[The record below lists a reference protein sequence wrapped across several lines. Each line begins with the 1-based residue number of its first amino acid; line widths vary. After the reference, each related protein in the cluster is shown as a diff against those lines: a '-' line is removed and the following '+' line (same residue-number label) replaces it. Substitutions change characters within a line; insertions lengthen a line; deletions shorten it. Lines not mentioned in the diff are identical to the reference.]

1 MKPLRNDQGASL
13 VEYALLVGIIAVM
26 CIAAVTILGKNA
38 YFDGGCDVDYGVEDG
53 SVHLRMEGGGCLLS
67 TVNAIGEDTNV
78 ILSIDPENNAGT
90 GVVQSSFPAGTVY
103 NFTIHYVDSDGQD
116 IIRQIEDVREGDSDE
131 FSA

>member
-1 MKPLRNDQGASL
+1 MKRFGNRGASL
-13 VEYALLVGIIAVM
+13 VEYALLVGIITVV
-26 CIAAVTILGKNA
+26 CIAAVTLLGKAAN
-38 YFDGGCDVDYGVEDG
+38 DGGCDINYGVAGG
-53 SVHLRMEGGGCLLS
+53 SVHLRMEGGGCLRS
-67 TVNAIGEDTNV
+67 SVNAIGEDTNV